1 MKRFYLHLKSMEMK
15 EQEMKDVT
23 QKYEEIEKVVKNLKS
38 YSRIT
43 EQVLTQLSKDLEEID
58 KEMNKKEKVFIDA
71 VKLKL
76 NGINISLYY
85 YIFIQ

>member
-1 MKRFYLHLKSMEMK
+1 MEMK